1 MPQVYLNW
9 KRKSTVGWSIE
20 NIILDFGGGLFSF
33 LQIMFKVLKVNS
45 SYEFNIVKFMLS
57 VIAMGFDVI
66 FLFQH
71 YVLYRSAWV
80 TNNRLK
86 KVAELEESIRGMKDE
101 NGRFISGEKVNLT

>member
-1 MPQVYLNW
+1 M
-9 KRKSTVGWSIE
+9 
-20 NIILDFGGGLFSF
+20 
-33 LQIMFKVLKVNS
+33 QIMFKVLKVNS

-71 YVLYRSAWV
+71 FVLYRSAWV

-101 NGRFISGEKVNLT
+101 NGRFISGGKEVNSARNLDSDYD